1 MDVSQLEQELACND
15 DHSSQQRELMEKIR
29 GTEFKAADK
38 LRLALL
44 YALRYE
50 DTADISS
57 LKRELL
63 DAGVSQ
69 QKVQLIDAILRHGGK
84 VRVRK
89 YFRRHTCGA
98 AAHRSVLLNLLL
110 PQNKRAPGLYGDR
123 SFMSRMAKNLH
134 TGLTGVENVGCGCLE
149 AV

>member
-1 MDVSQLEQELACND
+1 MDFFQHVTRLPLPAGQAFSELID
-15 DHSSQQRELMEKIR
+15 SQQRELMEKIR

-69 QKVQLIDAILRHGGK
+69 QKVQLIDAIL
-84 VRVRK
+84 
-89 YFRRHTCGA
+89 
-98 AAHRSVLLNLLL
+98 S
-110 PQNKRAPGLYGDR
+110 
-123 SFMSRMAKNLH
+123 KN
-134 TGLTGVENVGCGCLE
+134 
-149 AV
+149 